1 MILAVSDEQ
10 LRRDKMSYELRAPG
24 MTVQKY
30 IDEYVTGR
38 DPNSVS
44 AGHTRKNYNDKTR
57 DTVEEIKLMG
67 AELGVPTRRIGTYRA
82 TGKAAEPKDTLA
94 QIHAGERVLNPNEA
108 ASVNGLPQAMSQL
121 NTLTAQIRD
130 LMVQQNNLTSQ
141 VNRGVRGMSND
152 YLKGAM
158 V

>member
-1 MILAVSDEQ
+1 
-10 LRRDKMSYELRAPG
+10 
-24 MTVQKY
+24 
-30 IDEYVTGR
+30 
-38 DPNSVS
+38 
-44 AGHTRKNYNDKTR
+44 
-57 DTVEEIKLMG
+57 
-67 AELGVPTRRIGTYRA
+67 
-82 TGKAAEPKDTLA
+82 
-94 QIHAGERVLNPNEA
+94 
-108 ASVNGLPQAMSQL
+108 MSQL

>member
-1 MILAVSDEQ
+1 LTIYKRKSYGGTTT
-10 LRRDKMSYELRAPG
+10 RRVKELQG
-24 MTVQKY
+24 VLT
-30 IDEYVTGR
+30 D
-38 DPNSVS
+38 
-44 AGHTRKNYNDKTR
+44 
-57 DTVEEIKLMG
+57 MG
-67 AELGVPTRRIGTYRA
+67 LPFRRIGTFRA
-82 TGKAAEPKDTLA
+82 TGKTTEPKDTLA
-94 QIHAGERVLNPNEA
+94 QIHAGERVLNANEA